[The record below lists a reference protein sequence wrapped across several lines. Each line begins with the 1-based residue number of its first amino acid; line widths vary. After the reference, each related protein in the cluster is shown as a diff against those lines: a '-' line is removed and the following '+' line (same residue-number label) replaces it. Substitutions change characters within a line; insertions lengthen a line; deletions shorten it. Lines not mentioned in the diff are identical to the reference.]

1 MPNIKKESD
10 IPIKERALVLQGGG
24 SLGAYE
30 AGAYKAI
37 YEFLSGRDK
46 EIGDKG
52 RPTFDIIA
60 GTSIGAINAPVLV
73 SYVVENQTY
82 EGSAEK
88 LIDFWQY
95 LSKESMVDTNPFF
108 KPWWDYWHAIN
119 GELASG
125 EAARRYFSAKEF
137 AIFGV
142 PNVFY
147 PHRPTHDS
155 KFYDSD
161 NMWYRYSNE
170 PLRRSLERF
179 AKFPI
184 ATTKED
190 NQPRLLLVTVDVADG
205 IPVTF
210 DSFPKQDGSRKTEY
224 GRFINH
230 NNDNDT
236 RFEHVIHYDKGI
248 TSDHVIASGSYP
260 VNFDFAKIE
269 VESYN
274 SESASNSKQINL
286 KKTTKG
292 NGYSYS
298 YRKEMRYFWD
308 GGLMTNTPLLQLV
321 LMHRFYWYKVR
332 GLKVNVPRLGIC
344 VINLHPKRQAE
355 IPTDRDGVINR
366 NSDITFSD
374 RTDKEE
380 SMLLLASDYVG
391 LIRELIKLAEELG
404 ANDDVIN
411 NLLNQK
417 IKTHGELIKTR
428 SFRDILEGRF
438 QIDEIIRV
446 DRKND
451 EHTISNKTFDFSSET
466 IKLLLER
473 GYNDAHDE
481 FNEYRNQLMKTAEEQ
496 VNESSPE

>member
-1 MPNIKKESD
+1 
-10 IPIKERALVLQGGG
+10 
-24 SLGAYE
+24 
-30 AGAYKAI
+30 
-37 YEFLSGRDK
+37 
-46 EIGDKG
+46 
-52 RPTFDIIA
+52 
-60 GTSIGAINAPVLV
+60 
-73 SYVVENQTY
+73 
-82 EGSAEK
+82 
-88 LIDFWQY
+88 
-95 LSKESMVDTNPFF
+95 
-108 KPWWDYWHAIN
+108 
-119 GELASG
+119 
-125 EAARRYFSAKEF
+125 
-137 AIFGV
+137 
-142 PNVFY
+142 
-147 PHRPTHDS
+147 
-155 KFYDSD
+155 
-161 NMWYRYSNE
+161 
-170 PLRRSLERF
+170 
-179 AKFPI
+179 
-184 ATTKED
+184 
-190 NQPRLLLVTVDVADG
+190 
-205 IPVTF
+205 
-210 DSFPKQDGSRKTEY
+210 
-224 GRFINH
+224 
-230 NNDNDT
+230 
-236 RFEHVIHYDKGI
+236 
-248 TSDHVIASGSYP
+248 
-260 VNFDFAKIE
+260 
-269 VESYN
+269 
-274 SESASNSKQINL
+274 
-286 KKTTKG
+286 
-292 NGYSYS
+292 
-298 YRKEMRYFWD
+298 
-308 GGLMTNTPLLQLV
+308 MTNTPLLQLV
-321 LMHRFYWYKVR
+321 LMHRFYWYKIR